1 MSIITRHQAA
11 ASRVIPESKLIIGG
25 RDVVETSSGSITHI
39 NPSTGRPQREVLLGG
54 VREVDDAVLAARAAS
69 KAWRQESG
77 ARRRDLLHALSLL
90 IEREADTLA
99 TLAVLEMGAT
109 RSSMLHG
116 QLPMVK
122 SWFAY
127 YGGWA
132 DKIDGLYASD
142 ASSGAFDF
150 VLPEP
155 YGVVAIIL
163 PWNGPLGSLAMKA
176 VPALAAGNTL
186 VIKPPE
192 LAPFLAIRFAEL
204 ARDAGFPDGVIN
216 VIVGGPDVGDALVR
230 HAGVDKISFT
240 GSPATA
246 RHILAAAAAPIT
258 PTLLELG
265 GKSANII
272 FSDADFEKAASYSAS
287 MPFSNAGQICVCPSR
302 VLVDD
307 AIFDSFVAR
316 VAELAEAI
324 EIGDPLEDATVMGP
338 MFSKAGRDR
347 VLEYAH
353 RAALLPGAEIVAGGT
368 VGSGEFADGWFIRP
382 TIIVDPDPSSELSQT
397 ELFGPIVTI
406 HRFKSEDEA
415 IRIANG
421 TEFGLAAYVH
431 TENMGRALRVA
442 RSIEAGGIYINRS
455 YPVQNPNLPFGGIGS
470 SGYGREGGRAGLDEF
485 IKLKSIS
492 VEMA

>member
-1 MSIITRHQAA
+1 MSISTRHQLAA
-11 ASRVIPESKLIIGG
+11 ANVMPKPKLIIGG
-25 RDVVETSSGSITHI
+25 RDIFDTSSGSIAHV
-39 NPSTGRPQREVLLGG
+39 NPSTGRQQCDVVMGG
-54 VREVDDAVLAARAAS
+54 RREVDDAVQAAQAAS
-69 KAWRQESG
+69 IAWRQESG
-77 ARRRDLLHALSLL
+77 ARRRDLLHGLALL
-90 IEREADTLA
+90 IEREREALA

-109 RSSMLHG
+109 RQSITHG
-116 QLPMVK
+116 QLLMVK

-132 DKIDGLYASD
+132 DKIEGLYASD
-142 ASSGAFDF
+142 AGAGAFDF

-192 LAPFLAIRFAEL
+192 TAPFLAIRFAEL
-204 ARDAGFPDGVIN
+204 AREAGFPDGAIN
-216 VIVGGPDVGDALVR
+216 VIVGGPETGDALVR
-230 HAGVDKISFT
+230 HPGVNKISFT

-258 PTLLELG
+258 PTILELG

-272 FSDADFEKAASYSAS
+272 FSDTDLENAALYSAS
-287 MPFSNAGQICVCPSR
+287 LPFSNAGQICVSPSR
-302 VLVDD
+302 VLVED
-307 AIFDSFVAR
+307 AVFDHFVDR

-324 EIGDPLEDATVMGP
+324 EIGDPLDDATVMGP

-347 VLEYAH
+347 VLEFAH
-353 RAALLPGAEIVAGGT
+353 RAARQPGAEIVAGGSA
-368 VGSGEFADGWFIRP
+368 GSGEFADGWFIRP

-397 ELFGPIVTI
+397 ELFGPIVAI
-406 HRFKSEDEA
+406 HRFRGEDEA
-415 IRIANG
+415 IQIANS

-431 TENMGRALRVA
+431 TDNIGKALRVA
-442 RSIEAGGIYINRS
+442 RAVKSGGVYINRT
-455 YPVQNPNLPFGGIGS
+455 YPVQNPNLPFGGVGS
-470 SGYGREGGRAGLDEF
+470 SGYGREGGRAGLEEF
-485 IKLKSIS
+485 IKIKSVSIG
-492 VEMA
+492 VG